1 MNFDREFFKRILE
14 EIKGHYVNVLSE
26 FYPTVESRGFTEEN
40 LTVAFGNAFAK
51 RCPEAVIWYE
61 LPFVTKSTDRFHIDL
76 AILIPEEGRLVLVES
91 KRFSVS
97 KKVNE
102 CTRDFKRISDPKN
115 IEAVLGEYS
124 KDNEGINEG
133 IVNKY
138 DKVTACIL
146 ADVWTESKFKREVYD
161 QWRDGIFFN
170 NNERDIHVDG
180 EYYIEDFNDIDR
192 LGENTKKN
200 YHMLMFTHEYTL

>member
-1 MNFDREFFKRILE
+1 MNFDRKFFEGILE
-14 EIKGHYVNVLSE
+14 EIKRHYVNVLSE

-76 AILIPEEGRLVLVES
+76 AILIPKEKRLVLVES

-97 KKVNE
+97 KKVKE
-102 CTRDFKRISDPKN
+102 CTRDFKRISDPEN
-115 IEAVLGEYS
+115 IRELLDKYS
-124 KDNEGINEG
+124 EHNKG

-138 DKVTACIL
+138 DMVTACIL
-146 ADVWTESKFKREVYD
+146 ADVWTESKFKTEVHD
-161 QWRDGIFFN
+161 QWCAKNFFD

-180 EYYIEDFNDIDR
+180 EYYIENFND
-192 LGENTKKN
+192 KKN

>member
-1 MNFDREFFKRILE
+1 MNFDREFFGDILK
-14 EIKGHYVNVLSE
+14 EIKRHYVNVLRE
-26 FYPTVESRGFTEEN
+26 FYPTVGNRGFTEEN
-40 LTVAFGNAFAK
+40 LTVAFGNAFAE

-76 AILIPEEGRLVLVES
+76 AILIPKEGHIVLVES

-97 KKVNE
+97 KKVKE
-102 CTRDFKRISDPKN
+102 CTDNLKRISDPKN
-115 IEAVLGEYS
+115 IKKVLGAYS
-124 KDNEGINEG
+124 KHNKG

-161 QWRDGIFFN
+161 QWFKKNFFN
-170 NNERDIHVDG
+170 NDERDIHVGG
-180 EYYIEDFNDIDR
+180 EYYIEDFKEIDR
-192 LGENTKKN
+192 LGEGKDN
-200 YHMLMFTHEYTL
+200 YHMLMFTHNYTL

>member
-1 MNFDREFFKRILE
+1 MDFDREFFKGILE

-51 RCPEAVIWYE
+51 RCPKAVIWYE
-61 LPFVTKSTDRFHIDL
+61 LPFTKEPKDKFHVDL
-76 AILIPEEGRLVLVES
+76 AILIPKEGRLVLVES
-91 KRFSVS
+91 KRFSES
-97 KKVNE
+97 GKVKE
-102 CTRDFKRISDPKN
+102 CTNNFKRISAPGN
-115 IEAVLGEYS
+115 IRELLKVY
-124 KDNEGINEG
+124 NEHNKG

-138 DKVTACIL
+138 DTVTACIL

-180 EYYIEDFNDIDR
+180 EYYIENFNDINR